1 MRLYELTDRY
11 LQIADLAFAESDE
24 DGAIDRDL
32 AKMLSSLQDS
42 IDHKLGAICRI
53 VKELELSAEVAK
65 AESKRILAIH
75 HRAEVH
81 AERLKQYMKD
91 SLEQLGE
98 RKRKVDDLF
107 TIAIQNNPPA
117 VRVVDLDSVPHDF
130 DKELPRQVDLQRIKD
145 ILKNGDPVDGCELVQ
160 GTHLRI
166 R

>member
-11 LQIADLAFAESDE
+11 LQIADLAFEGSDE

-32 AKMLSSLQDS
+32 ARMLSSLQDD

-53 VKELELSAEVAK
+53 VRELETNAEAAK
-65 AESKRILAIH
+65 NEATRLRTKQAQAEL
-75 HRAEVH
+75 H
-81 AERLKQYMKD
+81 AERLKEYTKQC
-91 SLEQLGE
+91 LEQLGE
-98 RKRKVDDLF
+98 RKRKVDDIF
-107 TIAIQNNPPA
+107 TVAIQNNPPA
-117 VRVVDLDSVPHDF
+117 VRVVDLDAVPHDF

-145 ILKNGDPVDGCELVQ
+145 ILRNGDPVDGCELVQ